1 MKTFFRVLAATLLAV
16 HMPGHAEDIDLFV
29 GTPPS
34 ATAAPN
40 VLIVLDN
47 TGNWTTPF
55 SNEMA
60 ALSSVIAGLPADKF
74 RVGLMMY
81 TETGGGNSNTDGG
94 YVRAAIRLLD
104 SATKTKYQA
113 LVNSFDVGDDK
124 GNAGKSALAFAEAY
138 RYFSAGVPYAGNN
151 KNKTDYSGNIY
162 DGNNAAQAA
171 VLAPSRAVWAL
182 PGNALASKGGTTYA
196 NPIVSGCAKNFIIF
210 ISNGANQDDNNG
222 TTQAKLQLSA
232 AGGSTAAIPISPTGS
247 QGNFID
253 EWARFMKKSSLGI
266 TTYTVDINKVTGG
279 QGPGWTALLKSAANV
294 SDGKYFDVTASGT
307 QIADALNSIFSEI
320 QSVNSVF
327 ASVSLPVSVNTQ
339 GTYLNQVFIGMFRP
353 DQDSFPRWAGNLKQ
367 YKLGRTDGVLK
378 LQDADSNAAI
388 NTSTNFVTECARSFW
403 TPSIKDDYWAFR
415 PKGACLAV
423 ADSDVSNYP
432 DGNVVEKGGQGYLLR
447 SNTARTVK
455 TCDPAFASC
464 TSLTNFDA
472 TNTAIT
478 PALLG
483 LGVADLVE
491 RDALINWTRGQD
503 LNDEDTDAVTSGE
516 MRPSSHG
523 DIVHSRPVA
532 INYGTEAS
540 PQVVVFYGGNDG
552 VLRAIN
558 GNRSASYLSVAAG
571 GEFWAFIPPEFYGN
585 LKRLR
590 DNTTTISY
598 PGNTTISPAP
608 QPKAYG
614 IDGPITAFK
623 GTIAGVDKTFIY
635 AGMRRGG
642 RALYAFD
649 VTNPASPSL
658 KWKKGCP
665 NLGND
670 TGCSTGLTGI
680 GQTWSSAQVMT
691 AAGYGSGASPMLIMG
706 GGYDNCE
713 DADPNTCTS
722 SSKGNKIYVLDADT
736 GAVLQTLDTDRG
748 VVGDVTVVPDSA
760 GLAVYA
766 YAADLGGNVY
776 RITIG
781 TAAPA
786 SWTITKIA
794 SLGCATSEIPASCT
808 ANRKFMFAPE
818 VVVSGGSYYLQLGSG
833 DREKPL
839 TSFASAAGV
848 ANYFFNF
855 RDVPT
860 DATWLTAES
869 ATCADNLIC
878 MNSLLAITSSATP
891 TQADLNSK
899 PKGWRL
905 AMAASEQVVTSAVTV
920 FGQVVFNTHQPTAP
934 VAGSCT
940 SLGTNRA
947 YSVSYTDASNPTGER
962 FVVLEGGGLSPS
974 PVAGT
979 VTLDGGEEVPFICML
994 DCFEPPPEFS
1004 SLARPK
1010 ARVFWNIEQ

>member
-1 MKTFFRVLAATLLAV
+1 MKTLFRLLAATLLVA

-34 ATAAPN
+34 ANAAPN

-47 TGNWTTPF
+47 TGNWSTPF

-60 ALSSVIAGLPADKF
+60 ALSSVISGLPEDKF

-81 TETGGGNSNTDGG
+81 TETGSGNSGSDGA

-113 LVNSFDVGDDK
+113 LVNSFHEGNDR
-124 GNAGKSALAFAEAY
+124 GNAGKSAKAMAEAY
-138 RYFSAGVPYAGNN
+138 RYFSAGAPYAGNN
-151 KNKTDYSGNIY
+151 KNKTDYNGNTY
-162 DGNNAAQAA
+162 NPNPEAVGAA
-171 VLAPSRAVWAL
+171 LAPSRDVWAL
-182 PGNALASKGGTTYA
+182 SGNALASKAGTTYA
-196 NPIVSGCAKNFIIF
+196 NPIISGCAKNFIIF
-210 ISNGANQDDNNG
+210 ISNGANQDSNSD
-222 TTQAKLQLSA
+222 TTEAEALLVA
-232 AGGSTAAIPISPTGS
+232 AGGSTTAIPISPSGS
-247 QGNFID
+247 QDNAVD

-266 TTYTVDINKVTGG
+266 TTYTVDINKVTTG

-307 QIADALNSIFSEI
+307 QIADALNAIFSEI

-353 DQDSFPRWAGNLKQ
+353 DQNSFPRWAGNLKQ

-378 LQDADSNAAI
+378 LQDADSKAAI
-388 NTSTNFVTECARSFW
+388 NTSTNFITECARSFW
-403 TPSIKDDYWAFR
+403 TPATKDNYWAFK
-415 PKGACLAV
+415 PQGACLAV

-447 SNTARTVK
+447 ASTARTVK
-455 TCDPAFASC
+455 TCNPSFASC
-464 TSLTNFDA
+464 TSLTNFNTA
-472 TNTAIT
+472 NTAIT
-478 PALLG
+478 TALLG
-483 LGVADLVE
+483 AVDSTE
-491 RDALINWTRGQD
+491 RDALINWASGQD

-532 INYGTEAS
+532 INYGSEAS

-558 GNRSASYLSVAAG
+558 GNRTTSNGSVAAG
-571 GEFWAFIPPEFYGN
+571 GELWAFIPPEFYGN
-585 LKRLR
+585 IKRLR

-598 PGNTTISPAP
+598 PGNTTVSPAP

-635 AGMRRGG
+635 TGMRRGG
-642 RALYAFD
+642 RAIYAFD

-670 TGCSTGLTGI
+670 TDCTTGLSGI
-680 GQTWSSAQVMT
+680 GQTWSSAHVMK
-691 AAGYGSGASPMLIMG
+691 ASGYDSGASPMLIMG
-706 GGYDNCE
+706 GGYDSCE
-713 DADPNTCTS
+713 DADPNTCTG

-736 GAVLQTLDTDRG
+736 GALLKTLDTDRG

-766 YAADLGGNVY
+766 YAVDMGGNVY

-781 TAAPA
+781 SAAPA

-794 SLGCATSEIPASCT
+794 SLGCSTTASCT
-808 ANRKFMFAPE
+808 ANRKFMFGPE
-818 VVVSGGSYYLQLGSG
+818 VVLSEGAYYLQLGSG

-839 TSFASAAGV
+839 TSFTSAAGV
-848 ANYFFNF
+848 ANYFFNLK
-855 RDVPT
+855 DVPT
-860 DATWLTAES
+860 DTEWLTSES
-869 ATCADNLIC
+869 ATCSANVIC
-878 MNSLLAITSSATP
+878 MNSLLPITTSATP
-891 TQADLNSK
+891 SQADLNSK

-905 AMAASEQVVTSAVTV
+905 GLASTEQVVTSAVTV
-920 FGQVVFNTHQPTAP
+920 FGQVAFNTHQPTAP
-934 VAGSCT
+934 AADSCT

-947 YSVSYTDASNPTGER
+947 YSISYRDASNPTGDR

-979 VTLDGGEEVPFICML
+979 VRLDNDEEVPFICML
-994 DCFEPPPEFS
+994 DCFEPPPEYS
-1004 SLARPK
+1004 SQARPK
-1010 ARVFWNIEQ
+1010 ARVYWNIEQ

>member
-1 MKTFFRVLAATLLAV
+1 MKTLFRLLAATLLAA

-34 ATAAPN
+34 ATDVPN
-40 VLIVLDN
+40 VLIILDN
-47 TGNWTTPF
+47 TANWNTPF

-60 ALSSVIAGLPADKF
+60 ALSSVISGLPADKF

-81 TETGGGNSNTDGG
+81 TETGGGNSGNDGA

-104 SATKTKYQA
+104 STTKTKYQA
-113 LVNSFDVGDDK
+113 LVNSFDSGNDK
-124 GNAGKSALAFAEAY
+124 GNAGKSAKAMAEAY
-138 RYFSAGVPYAGNN
+138 RYFSAGAPYAGNN
-151 KNKTDYSGNIY
+151 KNKTDYSGNVY
-162 DGNNAAQAA
+162 NPNPAA
-171 VLAPSRAVWAL
+171 VGAALAPSRAVWAL
-182 PGNALASKGGTTYA
+182 PGNALASKAGTTYA

-210 ISNGANQDDNNG
+210 ISNGANQDSSND
-222 TTQAKLQLSA
+222 TKEAEDLLVA
-232 AGGSTAAIPISPTGS
+232 AGGSKAVIPISPTGS
-247 QGNFID
+247 QDNAVD

-266 TTYTVDINKVTGG
+266 TTYTVDINKVTTG

-367 YKLGRTDGVLK
+367 YKLGRTNGVLR
-378 LQDADSNAAI
+378 LQDAADNAAI
-388 NTSTNFVTECARSFW
+388 NASTNFITECARSFW
-403 TPSIKDDYWAFR
+403 TPTTTDNYWAFK
-415 PKGACLAV
+415 PQGACLAV

-455 TCDPAFASC
+455 TCDPSFASC
-464 TSLTNFDA
+464 TGLTDFSTA
-472 TNTAIT
+472 NTAIT
-478 PALLG
+478 TALLG
-483 LGVADLVE
+483 AADATE
-491 RDALINWTRGQD
+491 RNTLIDWARGQD

-523 DIVHSRPVA
+523 DVVHSRPVA

-558 GNRSASYLSVAAG
+558 GNRTASNGTVAAG
-571 GEFWAFIPPEFYGN
+571 GELWAFIPPEFYGN
-585 LKRLR
+585 IKRLR

-598 PGNTTISPAP
+598 PGTTAVSPP
-608 QPKAYG
+608 PKPKAYG
-614 IDGPITAFK
+614 IDGPITAFR
-623 GTIAGVDKTFIY
+623 GAIGGVDKTFIY
-635 AGMRRGG
+635 TGMRRGG

-665 NLGND
+665 NLAND
-670 TGCSTGLTGI
+670 TGCTTGLSEI
-680 GQTWSSAQVMT
+680 GQTWSSATVMK
-691 AAGYGSGASPMLIMG
+691 ASGYGSGASPILLMG
-706 GGYDNCE
+706 GGYDACE
-713 DADPNTCTS
+713 DADPNTCTA
-722 SSKGNKIYVLDADT
+722 SSKGNKIYVLDADS
-736 GAVLQTLDTDRG
+736 GSLLHTLNTDRS
-748 VVGDVTVVPDSA
+748 VVGDVTVVPDSS

-766 YAADLGGNVY
+766 YAADMGGNVY

-781 TAAPA
+781 SAAPA

-794 SLGCATSEIPASCT
+794 SLGCDTTASCT
-808 ANRKFMFAPE
+808 ANRKFMFGPE
-818 VVVSGGSYYLQLGSG
+818 VVLSEGAYFLQLGSG

-839 TSFASAAGV
+839 TSFTSAAGV
-848 ANYFFNF
+848 ANYFFNLK
-855 RDVPT
+855 DVPT
-860 DATWLTAES
+860 DAGWLTSES
-869 ATCADNLIC
+869 STCSASVIC
-878 MNSLLAITSSATP
+878 MDSLLAIDSSATP
-891 TQADLNSK
+891 SQADLNSK

-905 AMAASEQVVTSAVTV
+905 GLASGEQVVTSAVTV
-920 FGQVVFNTHQPTAP
+920 FGQVAFNTHQPTAP
-934 VAGSCT
+934 SPGSCT

-947 YSVSYTDASNPTGER
+947 YSISYRDASGLTGDR

-979 VTLDGGEEVPFICML
+979 VKLDDGEEVPFICML
-994 DCFEPPPEFS
+994 DCFEPPPEFLS
-1004 SLARPK
+1004 EARPK